1 MKKYIKMN
9 PVGGILITLL
19 TALPLYAQD
28 NNEIV
33 GQNTPAALERMK
45 MQNLWL

>member
-1 MKKYIKMN
+1 MK

-33 GQNTPAALERMK
+33 GQKYACCLGTYENAEFVA
-45 MQNLWL
+45 